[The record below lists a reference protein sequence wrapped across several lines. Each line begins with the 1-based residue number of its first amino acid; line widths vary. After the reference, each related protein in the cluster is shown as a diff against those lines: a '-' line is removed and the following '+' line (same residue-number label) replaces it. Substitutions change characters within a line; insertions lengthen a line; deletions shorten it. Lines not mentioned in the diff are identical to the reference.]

1 MKEIKVVTLKDALLT
16 LAAVCGVT
24 YFFTKKKCKRDYQK
38 ELDDAYRRGYNECL
52 DNMKKKEET
61 A

>member
-24 YFFTKKKCKRDYQK
+24 YFFTKKKFKRDYQK